1 MNNFPFLR
9 SLCDEAGAE
18 SQYWGPFLEGPGN
31 LSGPEC
37 RSVQTFS
44 NFSNPKIQDGDLKS
58 FENYEMKV
66 SAKETKWT
74 CQGPSTCFS
83 IL

>member
-1 MNNFPFLR
+1 MKQELNHNTGARFSKVPVIYRALNAVLFKPF
-9 SLCDEAGAE
+9 
-18 SQYWGPFLEGPGN
+18 
-31 LSGPEC
+31 
-37 RSVQTFS
+37 QTFQTS
-44 NFSNPKIQDGDLKS
+44 IIQDGDLKS